1 MKRLRD
7 IRRNRAI
14 QIVDA
19 TVNGGFGLIDT
30 GSFVAS
36 VAWGADEDGWEHVS
50 VSPYPETYTPSWDE
64 MCKVK
69 DIFFNEDEC
78 CVEYHPK
85 KKDYINVFPYCLH
98 IWKPQHVE
106 IPTPPKFFV

>member
-1 MKRLRD
+1 MKSLEEIKKSPDVMVKESGIDGGMGYVRLTSKTY
-7 IRRNRAI
+7 A
-14 QIVDA
+14 VA
-19 TVNGGFGLIDT
+19 VWSNGG
-30 GSFVAS
+30 
-36 VAWGADEDGWEHVS
+36 GWDHVS
-50 VSPYPETYTPSWDE
+50 VSFKNRCPSWDE

-85 KKDYINVFPYCLH
+85 KKDYINVYPYCLH